1 MNIYQRRHQ
10 KRKGIAMKK
19 KKVLSILLAAV
30 MATAM
35 MAGCGGKEEDTSK
48 GEKKETENKTVSIM
62 GWYDEDDMEGVIN
75 AVNEQL
81 DGDVYKRQLIRDS
94 MRILRSYKRE
104 MLFLP

>member
-1 MNIYQRRHQ
+1 
-10 KRKGIAMKK
+10 MKK

-35 MAGCGGKEEDTSK
+35 MAGCGGKEEDTST

-81 DGDVYKRQLIRDS
+81 DGAYTLEYTYVALSDYNNVLGTQLASGEGPDRAGWS
-94 MRILRSYKRE
+94 RIPGE
-104 MLFLP
+104 G

>member
-1 MNIYQRRHQ
+1 MQNLKKVDNQLKILLFFQKNAIAIMNIYQRRHQ

-19 KKVLSILLAAV
+19 EKKYLVFYLQRLWQQQ
-30 MATAM
+30 M

-75 AVNEQL
+75 
-81 DGDVYKRQLIRDS
+81 S
-94 MRILRSYKRE
+94 RE
-104 MLFLP
+104 